1 VLAAIY
7 EIGPNVGLVFIV
19 IVAVAV
25 PIAAIVDAL
34 VWPAWAFYGA
44 GSNKTAWV
52 IVLVGATILGIG
64 VLLGTWYLVGVRR
77 RVKYQAT
84 LLAQGRS

>member
-7 EIGPNVGLVFIV
+7 EAGPNIGLVFIMILV
-19 IVAVAV
+19 VAV
-25 PIAAIVDAL
+25 PVMAIIDML

-52 IVLVGATILGIG
+52 IVLVGATALGIG
-64 VLLGTWYLVGVRR
+64 VFLGAWYLLGVRPM
-77 RVKYQAT
+77 VKQQAR
-84 LLAQGRS
+84 AS

>member
-7 EIGPNVGLVFIV
+7 ETGPNIGLVFIV

-25 PIAAIVDAL
+25 PVIAVIDAL
-34 VWPAWAFYGA
+34 VWPGWAFYGA

-52 IVLVGATILGIG
+52 IVLVGATVLGIG
-64 VLLGTWYLVGVRR
+64 VFLGAWYLLGVRP
-77 RVKYQAT
+77 RVKQQARV
-84 LLAQGRS
+84 G

>member
-7 EIGPNVGLVFIV
+7 ETGPNVGFVFIA

-25 PIAAIVDAL
+25 PVMAIIDTL
-34 VWPAWAFYGA
+34 VWPARAFYGA

-52 IVLVGATILGIG
+52 IVLVGATVLGIG
-64 VLLGTWYLVGVRR
+64 VFLGAWYLLGVRPK
-77 RVKYQAT
+77 VKQWASR
-84 LLAQGRS
+84 LAPGRW